1 MGARL
6 CVYLLCVRLC
16 VHWREKESVNTVV
29 FLLSLEHA
37 HLRIIVI
44 FKRVTNVRCVCMCMC
59 LFFHQK
65 SNIGMLSV
73 NVKHI

>member
-6 CVYLLCVRLC
+6 CVYLLCVHLC

-44 FKRVTNVRCVCMCMC
+44 FKRVTNVRCVCMCMS
-59 LFFHQK
+59 FFHQK